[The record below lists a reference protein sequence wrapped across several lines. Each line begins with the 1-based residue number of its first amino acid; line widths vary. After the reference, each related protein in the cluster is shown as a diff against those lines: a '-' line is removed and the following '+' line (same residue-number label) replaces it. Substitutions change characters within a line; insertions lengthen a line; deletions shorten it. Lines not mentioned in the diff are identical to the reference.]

1 MKSKF
6 YLGALPMFILMAVS
20 FSCNKDGNMHP
31 VDPQDLNEG
40 LVIHFPFDGN
50 SIEVISSVAYDSHGA
65 QYVADRFGNAN
76 SAIFVDS
83 NHIEADIDLKRATGT
98 FSFWV
103 KVNDLENNYPIFSK
117 GGVTIGDT
125 EYRLA
130 LRGNSIELISE
141 FRWGIGNWQETNSL
155 EDLIVPDVISANKW
169 QHIVLRWSD
178 EEELIEV
185 FVDGDQKLSSP
196 YTENWELVEGNEDD
210 PFVSCIGGWLFYG
223 GGHTGVV
230 LRPFIGA
237 LDDIRTYNRRLN
249 DKEIKALYMLETD

>member
-1 MKSKF
+1 MKSNF
-6 YLGALPMFILMAVS
+6 FSGTLLAFILVAMF

-31 VDPQDLNEG
+31 VDPQDLDEG

-50 SIEVISSVAYDSHGA
+50 SIEVISSKEYDSHGA
-65 QYVADRFGNAN
+65 QYIADRFGNAN

-98 FSFWV
+98 LSFWV
-103 KVNDLENNYPIFSK
+103 KVNDLKNNYPIFSK
-117 GGVTIGDT
+117 GGVTVGDT

-130 LRGNSIELISE
+130 LKGDSVQLLSE

-155 EDLIVPDVISANKW
+155 EDLIVPNVISANKW
-169 QHIVLRWSD
+169 QHIALRWSD

-185 FVDGDQKLSSP
+185 FVDGNQKLSSP
-196 YTENWELVEGNEDD
+196 YTENWKLVEEYEDD
-210 PFVSCIGGWLFYG
+210 PFASCIGGWLFYG
-223 GGHTGVV
+223 GNHTGTV

-237 LDDIRTYNRRLN
+237 LDDIRTYNRKLSN
-249 DKEIKALYMLETD
+249 NEIRALCALEID